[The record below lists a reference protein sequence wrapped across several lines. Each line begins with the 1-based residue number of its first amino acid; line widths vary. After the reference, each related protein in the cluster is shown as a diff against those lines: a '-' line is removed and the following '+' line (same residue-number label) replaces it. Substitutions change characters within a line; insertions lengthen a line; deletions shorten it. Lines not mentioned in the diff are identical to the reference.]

1 MSAKQTAN
9 GHNHA
14 LYDCFRVS
22 PPEDSETA
30 ASKAGLLA
38 HASSYSEA
46 FPYGKQRKPSIR
58 TVAISFRPHW
68 QLRGQLRIP
77 TGFPIKPFRHLA
89 ASWWI
94 CRIWTFFILKQG
106 LTFDNYEFMVADGRL
121 SAALSPRRLSFLHHV
136 SRGIQHPFIV
146 FNARNLSRHITHHQQ
161 RVR

>member
-46 FPYGKQRKPSIR
+46 FPYGKQRKPSVR

-89 ASWWI
+89 ASLWNYSDMDNFYIKARFNIWQLWI
-94 CRIWTFFILKQG
+94 YGGWRQAISGPLPQTAQLPSPCFTRNTAPVHRIQCPQFI
-106 LTFDNYEFMVADGRL
+106 
-121 SAALSPRRLSFLHHV
+121 
-136 SRGIQHPFIV
+136 
-146 FNARNLSRHITHHQQ
+146 
-161 RVR
+161 